1 MISLCE
7 IIFKICFGGSYMNSS
22 DRLFRKAAFGGFNK
36 DDVIDYVENMKNE
49 FFEYRSQV
57 ENTIKTLNEKIAKLE
72 DEAKTANKKAAEAIE
87 KSVSLKAAVLKAE
100 QELAEKEAEE
110 QKQEESDPLSEISLA
125 TVQLRR
131 ATDELCSNLSSFM
144 DRIAES
150 SFAVTIAQPL
160 PEEGTKSVDFTEPV
174 AKKEEPVKPE
184 EDFTVPDKN
193 DSDAILAFIDNILK
207 TGSSDAAPEVQNVKS
222 EKSVLDDLLPK
233 SLFK

>member
-1 MISLCE
+1 
-7 IIFKICFGGSYMNSS
+7 MNGS

-57 ENTIKTLNEKIAKLE
+57 ENTIKTLNEKVAKLE
-72 DEAKTANKKAAEAIE
+72 EEAKNANKKAAEAIE

-110 QKQEESDPLSEISLA
+110 QQKQDENDPLSEISLA

-160 PEEGTKSVDFTEPV
+160 PE
-174 AKKEEPVKPE
+174 KEEEKSESCVKAAPEKEVPVKAE

-193 DSDAILAFIDNILK
+193 DSDAILAFIENILK
-207 TGSSDAAPEVQNVKS
+207 TETSDAASSKAQEAKN
-222 EKSVLDDLLPK
+222 EKSVLDDLLPE

>member
-1 MISLCE
+1 
-7 IIFKICFGGSYMNSS
+7 MNGS

-57 ENTIKTLNEKIAKLE
+57 ENTIKTLNEKVAKLE
-72 DEAKTANKKAAEAIE
+72 EEAKNANKKAAEAIE

-110 QKQEESDPLSEISLA
+110 QQKQDENDPLSEISLA

-160 PEEGTKSVDFTEPV
+160 PEEEEKSESFVKTVPE
-174 AKKEEPVKPE
+174 KEAPVKAE

-193 DSDAILAFIDNILK
+193 DSDAILAFIENILK
-207 TGSSDAAPEVQNVKS
+207 TETSDAASSKVQEVKN
-222 EKSVLDDLLPK
+222 EKSVLDDLLPE